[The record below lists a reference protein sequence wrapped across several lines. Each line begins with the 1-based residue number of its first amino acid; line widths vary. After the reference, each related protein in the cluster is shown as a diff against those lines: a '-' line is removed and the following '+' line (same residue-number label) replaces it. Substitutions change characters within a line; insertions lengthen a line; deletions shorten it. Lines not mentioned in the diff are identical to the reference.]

1 MSDPVLVVVYLDDR
15 TQRLAYDRALR
26 AAGYGVRLASRPA
39 ELAKALADGRAQL
52 LVHDV
57 RTPVDEIT
65 HSGIR
70 ALTVNEHTTP
80 DTVLVQL
87 RQVHSAPP

>member
-1 MSDPVLVVVYLDDR
+1 MCIWTIVRNDWR
-15 TQRLAYDRALR
+15 TIG
-26 AAGYGVRLASRPA
+26 AARCGYGVRLASRPA